1 MEMACFTI
9 TVAQPE
15 NIEKMKN
22 KLASGYSKMVQVS
35 SLTFNINI
43 IFVCILQDLL
53 YILNKYGF
61 WSSFE
66 SLLNGDRVK
75 F

>member
-35 SLTFNINI
+35 SVTSNINI
-43 IFVCILQDLL
+43 IFICILII
-53 YILNKYGF
+53 YP
-61 WSSFE
+61 
-66 SLLNGDRVK
+66 
-75 F
+75 